1 MALAPTAAQH
11 INAAA
16 PSHIIAT
23 PRTFD
28 LLIRVVLLGH
38 IMNPPDSIDKS
49 WVQSVETGQH
59 GLNAGK
65 TPRA

>member
-1 MALAPTAAQH
+1 MARAPAAAQH

-16 PSHIIAT
+16 PSHFTAI

-38 IMNPPDSIDKS
+38 IMNPPDFVEKS
-49 WVQSVETGQH
+49 WAQSIETGQH
-59 GLNAGK
+59 GLNAGN